1 MAKTYAKQLIGLNVN
16 GDRYELAVEIQ
27 ETLLEALRNHLGLT
41 GTKEGCGTGECGSC
55 TVLIDG
61 RPLLSCLTLALDCDG
76 QEIVTIEGLAEGQD
90 LTPVQE
96 AFLERGAVQCG
107 FCTPGMV
114 LATTALLQTNS
125 QPTEADIKKAL
136 EGHIC
141 RCTGYNKIVEAVQ
154 QAARKTSRL
163 KTGSRVD
170 G

>member
-1 MAKTYAKQLIGLNVN
+1 MAKTYAKQLIGLHVN
-16 GDRYELAVEIQ
+16 GECYELAVETQ
-27 ETLLEALRNHLGLT
+27 ETLLEALRDHLGLT

-55 TVLIDG
+55 TVLIAG
-61 RPLLSCLTLALDCDG
+61 RPFLSCLTLALDCDG

-154 QAARKTSRL
+154 QAAQKTSLL
-163 KTGSRVD
+163 KTGSTVD